1 MDIPSECIHCHS
13 NHNTWQVH
21 NGDILGC
28 FYCGWAIDAWYLM
41 NDEQQREALELAMLA
56 EANRQIYQ
64 PEITRCL
71 IPEERTEDLRKRTAT
86 HQARI
91 EAEIRRECKR
101 RSVAT
106 HKAKRNRIYY
116 VTHKAELA
124 KKQKIYMANNPEQ
137 QEKQRLRAR
146 KQRKLK
152 REASLVQQ

>member
-28 FYCGWAIDAWYLM
+28 FYCGWEIDAWYLM
-41 NDEQQREALELAMLA
+41 NDEQQREALELAQLA

-64 PEITRCL
+64 PEKKLWVDLEARVERVTKWQRTHR
-71 IPEERTEDLRKRTAT
+71 EEA
-86 HQARI
+86 
-91 EAEIRRECKR
+91 RRESKR
-101 RSVAT
+101 RASAA

-116 VTHKAELA
+116 VTHKAEIA